1 MNTDEKLPNNDVTAR
16 RDRIQ
21 SIDFD
26 YLGNPQRAVRD
37 CNLCGSDSFVVLSH
51 RDRYGFPVRTH
62 GCRRCGLVF
71 LNPVM
76 TSEAYGAFYKSV
88 YRPLVSAYHGRLID
102 AYSIQAEQSQY
113 ATERVTLLEPY
124 LPDGAERNLLDI
136 GGSTGVVAH
145 AFSRRFGAIS
155 TVIDPAPL
163 EIEEAR
169 RLGLETV
176 TGFIEDVDL
185 GDRQF
190 QIVLMCQAIDH
201 LIDIK
206 GALEAVRRLIAAE
219 GLFFVDIVDFRA
231 AYLRNWSVE
240 QAVKVDH
247 PFYLTESTMLTFLMR
262 TGFDVARVEYSKD
275 RLHVGYVCRPST
287 PEPTKLPLPED
298 VSELWRE
305 LRYVQNAPRP

>member
-1 MNTDEKLPNNDVTAR
+1 MNTEEKLPNNELTAR

-26 YLGNPQRAVRD
+26 YSSNPQRAVNN
-37 CNLCGSDSFVVLSH
+37 CNLCGSDCFVVLSH
-51 RDRYGFPVRTH
+51 RDRYGFPVRAH

-76 TSEAYGAFYKSV
+76 TVEAYGAFYKSV

-102 AYSIQAEQSQY
+102 AHSIQGEQRQY
-113 ATERVTLLEPY
+113 AAERVALLEPY
-124 LPDGAERNLLDI
+124 LPDGSERNLLDI

-145 AFSRRFGAIS
+145 AFSRRFGAVS

-169 RLGLETV
+169 RLGLNTV
-176 TGFIEDVDL
+176 TGFIEKVDL
-185 GDRQF
+185 GERQF

-201 LIDIK
+201 LLDIK
-206 GALEAVRRLIAAE
+206 GALEAIRRLIAAD

-247 PFYLTESTMLTFLMR
+247 PFYLTEFTMSAFLLR
-262 TGFDVARVEYSKD
+262 AGFDVVRVEYSAD
-275 RLHVGYVCRPST
+275 HLHVGYVCRPSK
-287 PEPTKLPLPED
+287 PELAKLPRPED
-298 VSELWRE
+298 VSELWHE
-305 LRYVQNAPRP
+305 LRYIQNAPRS

>member
-1 MNTDEKLPNNDVTAR
+1 MNTDAKLHNNELTAR

-26 YLGNPQRAVRD
+26 YLSNPQRTVSE
-37 CNLCGSDSFVVLSH
+37 CNLCGSDSFLVLSH
-51 RDRYGFPVRTH
+51 CDRYGFPVRAH

-76 TSEAYGAFYKSV
+76 TVEAYGAFYKSV

-102 AYSIQAEQSQY
+102 AHSIQGEQRQY
-113 ATERVTLLEPY
+113 AAERATLLEPY

-145 AFSRRFGAIS
+145 AFSKRFDAVS
-155 TVIDPAPL
+155 TVVDPAPL

-176 TGFIEDVDL
+176 TGFIEKVNL

-201 LIDIK
+201 LLDIK
-206 GALEAVRRLIAAE
+206 GALEAIRRLIAAD

-231 AYLRNWSVE
+231 AYLRNWSIE

-247 PFYLTESTMLTFLMR
+247 PFYLTEFTMSAFLTR
-262 TGFDVARVEYSKD
+262 AGFDIARVEYSED
-275 RLHVGYVCRPST
+275 RLHVGYVCRPAT
-287 PEPTKLPLPED
+287 PEPVNLPRPED

-305 LRYVQNAPRP
+305 LRYIQNAPRP